1 MSKTIAQ
8 VATRNPETFRCSR
21 PLTLAVAA
29 ALLAFCAAFVPNAS
43 ANCKTGRG
51 NFFQPSA
58 AAVAVAPSEAASSS
72 LEQRS
77 DPANSK
83 QSSPSIVGLWY
94 VSYSSGGQVIDQA
107 FEQWHGDGTEI
118 LNDTSAPATDNV
130 CLGVWQ
136 QTGTRTYQLK
146 HPSWY
151 FDLNG
156 NLLGTV
162 IIRETIRLSPDGNS
176 FSGSSTDDAFDTAG
190 NFLGEE
196 TATVAG
202 KRITVN

>member
-1 MSKTIAQ
+1 MSKTITQ
-8 VATRNPETFRCSR
+8 VITQNPEIFRRS
-21 PLTLAVAA
+21 PALKFAVAA
-29 ALLAFCAAFVPNAS
+29 ALMAFGATFVPNAS

-51 NFFQPSA
+51 NFFQPNA
-58 AAVAVAPSEAASSS
+58 AAVAVAPSEAASS
-72 LEQRS
+72 LTLRADQ
-77 DPANSK
+77 ANSK
-83 QSSPSIVGLWY
+83 QSPASIVGLWY
-94 VSYSSGGQVIDQA
+94 VSYTSGGQVIDQA

-136 QTGTRTYQLK
+136 QTGPHTYQLK

-162 IIRETIRLSPDGNS
+162 IIRETIRLSSDGNS
-176 FSGSSTDDAFDTAG
+176 FSGSSTDDAFDTLG
-190 NFLGEE
+190 NFLGED

>member
-1 MSKTIAQ
+1 MSKTITQ
-8 VATRNPETFRCSR
+8 VITRNPEIFRSR
-21 PLTLAVAA
+21 PLRFAVMA
-29 ALLAFCAAFVPNAS
+29 ALVAFGAAFGPNAS

-58 AAVAVAPSEAASSS
+58 AVAVAPSEAASS
-72 LEQRS
+72 LALRAEQ
-77 DPANSK
+77 ANSK
-83 QSSPSIVGLWY
+83 QSPASIVGLWY
-94 VSYSSGGQVIDQA
+94 VTYTSGGQVIDQA

-136 QTGTRTYQLK
+136 QTGPHTYQLK

-151 FDLNG
+151 FDLSG

-162 IIRETIRLSPDGNS
+162 IIRETIRLSPEGNS
-176 FSGSSTDDAFDTAG
+176 FSGSSTDDAFDTLG